1 MSLSLPEIRRLAAEV
16 AREVDSSFEVF
27 ATTNPEGA
35 VDYTELI
42 LTVHNRADE
51 PRRIVV
57 GIRRGASE
65 AEIRNL
71 LRDRLRERLLEL
83 DDESIV

>member
-16 AREVDSSFEVF
+16 AREVDPSFEVV
-27 ATTNPEGA
+27 ATTNTEGA

-42 LTVHNRADE
+42 LTCTTEQMKPA
-51 PRRIVV
+51 
-57 GIRRGASE
+57 ASLLVS
-65 AEIRNL
+65 AAGRLKLRCNL